1 MALTGTLA
9 VMALAPV
16 SVSAGLL
23 LLRSISATFLLFH
36 GGVCLL
42 VPLLHMAVQ
51 REKPRAFLRSLGLVR
66 TPGGAISAL
75 LWGLASFALVFGF
88 FALLRGRIWDAPE
101 VSRTLS
107 MWGVHRIHPLLFVF
121 IMVVGNGFLEEFFWR
136 GYALR
141 RLMPLVSPR
150 SALVISSLFYASY
163 HGLTTGILFSLPY
176 AAVSVVSIF
185 FAGMVWG
192 RIRIRTGSLLLPVVT
207 HVFIDLAIMAVYLL
221 YLR

>member
-1 MALTGTLA
+1 MALTCTLA
-9 VMALAPV
+9 VMALAPAA
-16 SVSAGLL
+16 VSAGLL
-23 LLRSISATFLLFH
+23 VFQSIGATFVLFH

-42 VPLLHMAVQ
+42 VPLLRMAVQ
-51 REKPRAFLRSLGLVR
+51 REKPRAFFRSLGLVHV
-66 TPGGAISAL
+66 PGGALSAL
-75 LWGLASFALVFGF
+75 LWGMASFAVVFGF
-88 FALLRGRIWDAPE
+88 FALLSGRIWDAGE

-107 MWGVHRIHPLLFVF
+107 MWGVHRIHPLLFVS
-121 IMVVGNGFLEEFFWR
+121 IMVIGNGFLEEFFWR
-136 GYALR
+136 GYALG

-163 HGLTTGILFSLPY
+163 HGITTGILFSLPY